1 MNLVSYVLMELKFTF
16 QKTQQIRWRI
26 QFGQEIFSEPLIKMQ
41 LDVNLQV
48 SNIFLFA
55 LWSTIFKI

>member
-1 MNLVSYVLMELKFTF
+1 MNLVSYVLMELKFSKDTTN
-16 QKTQQIRWRI
+16 KEERI

-41 LDVNLQV
+41 LDVNFQV